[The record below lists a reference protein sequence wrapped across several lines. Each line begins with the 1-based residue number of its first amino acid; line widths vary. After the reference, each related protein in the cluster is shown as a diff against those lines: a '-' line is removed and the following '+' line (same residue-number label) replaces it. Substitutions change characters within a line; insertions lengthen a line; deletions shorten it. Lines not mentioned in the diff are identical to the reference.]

1 MAIKYLM
8 QNNVD
13 QVTFYP
19 TGNFYKSSYNY
30 LVWANQI
37 TQQNHYYLTEVDL
50 TNVTKAVFTC
60 DVSYGTG
67 GAVADTWF
75 WVDGKYREI
84 VATDVAYNVSVSIQ
98 ITDEMQGPGKEI
110 GLHAYGNG
118 DSAIGGV
125 QNPTIYLEYPDSYTI
140 IALAGEGISFVYP
153 EKQEINPGYSTTE
166 IAAMVTEGYHWG
178 SWSDGTSVNPYPSF
192 IPTSSVSLTA
202 KAIGNTYYVS
212 YKKNG
217 AYVGKSD
224 SAITGTMLDSTHIYG
239 TAKTLNTNTY
249 SLKGYTF
256 DGWNTKSNGS
266 GVNYANNASVNA
278 LTTTANSTINLYA
291 KWKPN
296 TYTIIYNANGGSG
309 SMSNSVHTYDT
320 QKVLNKNTFIKSGYI
335 FIGWSTSASS
345 TKVIYKDEEKVLN
358 LLSVSGDT
366 VTLYAVWIQEGTVQI
381 FVNNAFHTAQV
392 YLYNNNNWH
401 LTQPNIFLI
410 DNWKLNGG

>member
-13 QVTFYP
+13 KATFYT
-19 TGNFYKSSYNY
+19 TGNFFKNGNF
-30 LVWANQI
+30 LVWINQI
-37 TQQNHYYLTEVDL
+37 TQQSHYYLTNVDL
-50 TNVTKAVFTC
+50 TNVKKIVFTC
-60 DVSYGTG
+60 DTSFGTG
-67 GAVADTWF
+67 EGAVADMWF
-75 WVDGKYREI
+75 LVNGEQRLI
-84 VATDVAYNVSVSIQ
+84 VSNGETSKVSIS
-98 ITDEMQGPGKEI
+98 INLTSAMQGPNKEI

-118 DSAIGGV
+118 STYGGV

-140 IALAGEGISFVYP
+140 TALAGEGISFVYP

-309 SMSNSVHTYDT
+309 SMSNSVHTYDA
-320 QKVLNKNTFIKSGYI
+320 QKILNKNTFIKSGYI

-358 LLSVSGDT
+358 LLSVSGGT